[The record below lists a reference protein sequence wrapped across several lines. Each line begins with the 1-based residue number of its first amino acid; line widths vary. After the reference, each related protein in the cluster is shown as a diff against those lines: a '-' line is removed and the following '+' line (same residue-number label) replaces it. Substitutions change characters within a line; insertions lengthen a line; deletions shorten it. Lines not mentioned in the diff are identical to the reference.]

1 MPAKGETLLTETV
14 RIAERFHGP
23 PRSGNGGYVCGL
35 AASFIEGPA
44 EVSLRAPPPLET
56 PLAVVR
62 EGGEISL
69 RHGETEIARARSTQ
83 LQVTPPPAPALAE
96 AQRGA
101 SSYLGHKE
109 HFFPTCFTCGPAHPQ
124 GLHVFTGPVR
134 EGMVAAPW
142 TARAD
147 LAAEDGLVDEKFVWA
162 ALDCPSYWALPKAG
176 LFRAV
181 LGRLSAEIVNRP
193 RPGENT
199 IVAAWPLDASGR
211 KHRAAS
217 ALYDASGTL
226 LARAEALWI
235 EIKPEQFT

>member
-1 MPAKGETLLTETV
+1 MPAKGETLVTETV

-35 AASFIEGPA
+35 AASFIKGPA
-44 EVSLRAPPPLET
+44 EVTLRAPPPLET

-62 EGGEISL
+62 EGGAVSL
-69 RHGETEIARARSTQ
+69 CHGETEIAHARAADLDMTA
-83 LQVTPPPAPALAE
+83 LPAPALAE

-101 SSYLGHKE
+101 ANYLGHKE
-109 HFFPTCFTCGPAHPQ
+109 HFFPTCFTCGPAHAE
-124 GLHVFTGPVR
+124 GLHIFTGPVR
-134 EGMVAAPW
+134 EGLVAGTW
-142 TARAD
+142 TPASD
-147 LAAEDGLVDEKFVWA
+147 LAAEDGLIDQKFVWA

-176 LFRAV
+176 EFRAV
-181 LGRLSAEIVNRP
+181 LGRLTAGIAKRP
-193 RPGENT
+193 RPDET
-199 IVAAWPLDASGR
+199 TVVAAWPVDASGR

-217 ALYDASGTL
+217 ALYDASGAL